1 MCSFATKPP
10 DASVAIHG
18 TRSRSHVGCLPCPD
32 CRRDFRRC
40 RSDANARRRSD
51 AARNR
56 SSTGVASRAFTHGKT
71 TDPDRRDRSLSCRNV
86 LMFAAGAA
94 IKLCKRT
101 AGGTIRERR
110 RATRTYSQR
119 SVRSGGRSRVD
130 EHVPVRE
137 RLLRDAE
144 RRSTGRPGHHVHGRA
159 RGESAVLP
167 DPGEYTDGTTS
178 CPRRYHGPGLSRRG
192 GTARGRRPRLR
203 AARPEGAE

>member
-1 MCSFATKPP
+1 MCSLATKPP
-10 DASVAIHG
+10 DVSVAVHG
-18 TRSRSHVGCLPCPD
+18 TRFRSHVGCLSCPD

-86 LMFAAGAA
+86 FTFSAGAA
-94 IKLCKRT
+94 IRLCKRT

-110 RATRTYSQR
+110 GRTPQR
-119 SVRSGGRSRVD
+119 SVRSGGRSGVE

-137 RLLRDAE
+137 RLLGDAE
-144 RRSTGRPGHHVHGRA
+144 RRSTGRPGHHVHGRV

-167 DPGEYTDGTTS
+167 DPGEYTDGTIS
-178 CPRRYHGPGLSRRG
+178 RPRRYHGPGLSRRG
-192 GTARGRRPRLR
+192 GTARGRCPRLR
-203 AARPEGAE
+203 AAGPEGAE